1 MFLAEARILGNENRN
16 TAQLQRI
23 RNFTNDWSSTDKDWN
38 PVSEIRNP
46 WRGIRNPQL
55 GEYIFDFLFVLQR
68 SSLMNIW
75 RILLILTFSLK
86 SPSERRS
93 KMQGLEWTNA
103 QNLPPKSQQLLKEV
117 KLMTLANA

>member
-1 MFLAEARILGNENRN
+1 
-16 TAQLQRI
+16 
-23 RNFTNDWSSTDKDWN
+23 
-38 PVSEIRNP
+38 
-46 WRGIRNPQL
+46 
-55 GEYIFDFLFVLQR
+55 
-68 SSLMNIW
+68 MNIW